1 MLGRRSHRCVEC
13 RSCPECKQGERL
25 DSVSIQEEVEQ
36 SLIDRSVKVDVDS
49 STTTAMLPFLVDPD
63 VRLISNERQALKV
76 YQNQVKK
83 LEQTPS
89 DKTAVIASERK
100 LHTLGFVDFVD
111 NLCNEDRE
119 RIVNNRVKYF
129 IPWRATWNENSLS
142 TPCRLVFDAS
152 QSTIGNHSLNSLLA
166 KGVNGMNNLVQIL
179 IRWTCKPFVFHT
191 DIQKMYN
198 AVHLDKNHW
207 RYQMYLWDD
216 NLNPQVQP
224 RWKVIKTLIYGV
236 RSSGNQAERGLRKTG
251 EIMSSHYPRA
261 CEVITKD
268 IYVDDCLAGEG
279 SLEVRCKTTDELK
292 LVLEKGGG
300 GSL

>member
-1 MLGRRSHRCVEC
+1 M
-13 RSCPECKQGERL
+13 
-25 DSVSIQEEVEQ
+25 
-36 SLIDRSVKVDVDS
+36 KVDVDS

-63 VRLISNERQALKV
+63 VRLIWNERQALKV

-83 LEQTPS
+83 LQQTPS

-111 NLCNEDRE
+111 NLCKEDRE

-129 IPWRATWNENSLS
+129 IPLRATWNENSLS
-142 TPCRLVFDAS
+142 TLCRLVFYAS

-216 NLNPQVQP
+216 NLNLQVQP

-236 RSSGNQAERGLRKTG
+236 RSSGNQAECGL
-251 EIMSSHYPRA
+251 S
-261 CEVITKD
+261 
-268 IYVDDCLAGEG
+268 
-279 SLEVRCKTTDELK
+279 
-292 LVLEKGGG
+292 
-300 GSL
+300 